1 MLKVNLSTDDPG
13 AEPAPC
19 FATHAEI
26 ELADRLRRQLEEHY
40 FGPMAEPSHSKT
52 RSGEVH

>member
-26 ELADRLRRQLEEHY
+26 ELAEQLRRQLEEHY
-40 FGPMAEPSHSKT
+40 FGPTAEASKT